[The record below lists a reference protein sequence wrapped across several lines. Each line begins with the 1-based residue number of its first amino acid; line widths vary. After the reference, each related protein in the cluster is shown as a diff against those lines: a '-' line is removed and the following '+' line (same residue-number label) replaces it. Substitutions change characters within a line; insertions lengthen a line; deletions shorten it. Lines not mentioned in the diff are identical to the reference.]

1 MSAKSFG
8 ERYPDSPSLNGANP
22 ITGAEALAQNFDHYN
37 TFTEYSLRQ
46 VLDYTGFRDITVI
59 PLKLYVFYGNPLNYA
74 GMLLDALNNMY
85 FSLNF
90 KLYGKSNRI
99 FSKKIAA
106 ICRR

>member
-1 MSAKSFG
+1 M
-8 ERYPDSPSLNGANP
+8 
-22 ITGAEALAQNFDHYN
+22 AQNFDHYN
-37 TFTEYSLRQ
+37 TFTESSLRQ
-46 VLDYTGFRDITVI
+46 ILEYKDFRDITVI
-59 PLKLYVFYGNPLNYA
+59 PLKLYVFYRNPLNYA
-74 GMLLDALNNMY
+74 GMLLDALNNLY